1 MDIKL
6 SKFNIRKHVG
16 GRLLTSILSLVG
28 TLAPQLA
35 KTIGLSALAGAA
47 LEVASEFIRN
57 PKSQKSDKFCSK
69 ESHTSYSKNGF

>member
-6 SKFNIRKHVG
+6 SKTNIRKHVG

-28 TLAPQLA
+28 SLAPQLA

-47 LEVASEFIRN
+47 LEVASLIRD